1 MSIKYDNLVKGR
13 EIKVGEK
20 VMILTYEGLKKLE
33 DELDYLKTE
42 KRKEIAET
50 IKVARGFG
58 DLSENAEYDEAKKE
72 QAEVEIRIVK
82 LEKMLQNT
90 ELLNDSDIS
99 TNSVSIG
106 SKVTVYDELFEEEE
120 EFTILS
126 SIEADPKKNIISDE
140 SSMGKALMG
149 AKVGDK
155 VRVKAP
161 NGEFEMKV
169 LRICKYND

>member
-1 MSIKYDNLVKGR
+1 MKGR
-13 EIKVGEK
+13 ENKVGDK
-20 VMILTYEGLKKLE
+20 ILVLTYEGLKKIE

-72 QAEVEIRIVK
+72 QAEVELRIVK

-90 ELLNDSDIS
+90 EVIDLNEVS
-99 TNSVSIG
+99 TEQVSIG
-106 SKVTVYDELFEEEE
+106 TKVTVYDELFEEEE
-120 EFTILS
+120 EFTVLS

-140 SSMGKALMG
+140 SQMGKALLG
-149 AKVGDK
+149 AKVGEK
-155 VRVKAP
+155 VKVNAP

-169 LRICKYND
+169 LKITKYNE

>member
-1 MSIKYDNLVKGR
+1 MGDKVLV
-13 EIKVGEK
+13 
-20 VMILTYEGLKKLE
+20 LTYEGLKKIE

-72 QAEVEIRIVK
+72 QAEVEVRIVK

-90 ELLNDSDIS
+90 EVIDLNEIS
-99 TNSVSIG
+99 TDKVSIG
-106 SKVTVYDELFEEEE
+106 TKVTVYDELFEEEE
-120 EFTILS
+120 EFTVLS
-126 SIEADPKKNIISDE
+126 SVEADPKNNIISDE
-140 SSMGKALMG
+140 SSMGKSLIG

-155 VRVKAP
+155 VTVQAP
-161 NGEFEMKV
+161 NGEYEMKV
-169 LRICKYND
+169 LKICKYNE

>member
-1 MSIKYDNLVKGR
+1 MKGR
-13 EIKVGEK
+13 ERKVGDK
-20 VMILTYEGLKKLE
+20 VMILTYNGLKKLE

-72 QAEVEIRIVK
+72 QAEVEVRIVK

-99 TNSVSIG
+99 TEVVSIG

-126 SIEADPKKNIISDE
+126 PIEADPKKNIISDE
-140 SSMGKALMG
+140 SSMGKALIG
-149 AKVGDK
+149 AKVGEK
-155 VRVKAP
+155 VKVNAP

-169 LRICKYND
+169 LKICKYND

>member
-1 MSIKYDNLVKGR
+1 MKGR
-13 EIKVGEK
+13 ENKVGDK
-20 VMILTYEGLKKLE
+20 ILVLTYEGLKKIE

-72 QAEVEIRIVK
+72 QAEVELRIVK

-90 ELLNDSDIS
+90 EVIDLNEVS
-99 TNSVSIG
+99 TEQVSIG
-106 SKVTVYDELFEEEE
+106 TKVTVYDELFEEEE
-120 EFTILS
+120 EFTVLS

-140 SSMGKALMG
+140 SSMGKALLG
-149 AKVGDK
+149 AKVGEK
-155 VRVKAP
+155 VKVNAP

-169 LRICKYND
+169 LKITKYNE

>member
-1 MSIKYDNLVKGR
+1 MKGR
-13 EIKVGEK
+13 ERKVGEK
-20 VMILTYEGLKKLE
+20 VMILTYNGLKKLE

-72 QAEVEIRIVK
+72 QAEVEVRIVK

-99 TNSVSIG
+99 TEVVSIG
-106 SKVTVYDELFEEEE
+106 SKVTVYDELFDEEE

-126 SIEADPKKNIISDE
+126 PIEADPKKNIISDE
-140 SSMGKALMG
+140 SSMGKALIG
-149 AKVGDK
+149 AKVGEK
-155 VRVKAP
+155 VKVNAP

-169 LRICKYND
+169 LKICKYND

>member
-1 MSIKYDNLVKGR
+1 MKGR
-13 EIKVGEK
+13 ESEVGEK
-20 VMILTYEGLKKLE
+20 VMVLTYEGLKKIE

-72 QAEVEIRIVK
+72 QAEVEVRIVK

-90 ELLNDSDIS
+90 EVLNDSEIS
-99 TNSVSIG
+99 TEVVSIG
-106 SKVTVYDELFEEEE
+106 TKVTVFDELFEEEE

-126 SIEADPKKNIISDE
+126 SVEADPKKNIISDE
-140 SSMGKALMG
+140 SSMGKALIG
-149 AKVGDK
+149 AKIGEK
-155 VRVKAP
+155 VKVNAP

-169 LRICKYND
+169 LKISKYND

>member
-1 MSIKYDNLVKGR
+1 MV
-13 EIKVGEK
+13 
-20 VMILTYEGLKKLE
+20 LTYEGLKKIE

-72 QAEVEIRIVK
+72 QAEDDVRIVK

-90 ELLNDSDIS
+90 EVLNDSEIS
-99 TNSVSIG
+99 TDIVSIG
-106 SKVTVYDELFEEEE
+106 TKVTVYDELFEEEE

-140 SSMGKALMG
+140 SSMGKALIG

-155 VRVKAP
+155 VKVNAP

-169 LRICKYND
+169 LKICKYND

>member
-1 MSIKYDNLVKGR
+1 MKGR
-13 EIKVGEK
+13 ERKVGEK
-20 VMILTYEGLKKLE
+20 VLILTYEGLKKIE

-72 QAEVEIRIVK
+72 QAEVEGRIVK

-90 ELLNDSDIS
+90 ELLKEEEIS
-99 TNSVSIG
+99 TEIVSIG
-106 SKVTVYDELFEEEE
+106 TKVLVFDELFEEEE

-126 SIEADPKKNIISDE
+126 PIEADPKKNIISNE
-140 SSMGKALMG
+140 SSMGKALLG
-149 AKVGDK
+149 ARIGEKVK
-155 VRVKAP
+155 VNAP

-169 LRICKYND
+169 LKISKYND

>member
-1 MSIKYDNLVKGR
+1 MLNTLDYMKGR
-13 EIKVGEK
+13 EVEVGDKVL
-20 VMILTYEGLKKLE
+20 VLTYEGLKKIE

-72 QAEVEIRIVK
+72 QAEVEVRIVK

-90 ELLNDSDIS
+90 EVLDINDIN
-99 TNSVSIG
+99 TEVVSIG
-106 SKVTVYDELFEEEE
+106 TKVKVYDDLFEEEE
-120 EFTILS
+120 EYTILS
-126 SIEADPKKNIISDE
+126 SIEADPKNTIISNE

-155 VRVKAP
+155 VKVDAP

-169 LRICKYND
+169 LEICKYSE

>member
-1 MSIKYDNLVKGR
+1 MLNTLDYMKGR
-13 EIKVGEK
+13 EVEVGDKVL
-20 VMILTYEGLKKLE
+20 VLTYEGLKKIE

-50 IKVARGFG
+50 IKVERGFG
-58 DLSENAEYDEAKKE
+58 DLSENAEYDGSKKE
-72 QAEVEIRIVK
+72 QAEVEVRIVK

-90 ELLNDSDIS
+90 EVLDINDIN
-99 TNSVSIG
+99 TEVVSIG
-106 SKVTVYDELFEEEE
+106 TKVKVYDDLFEEEE
-120 EFTILS
+120 EYTILS
-126 SIEADPKKNIISDE
+126 SIEADPKNNRISNE

-155 VRVKAP
+155 VKVDAP

-169 LRICKYND
+169 LEICKYSE

>member
-1 MSIKYDNLVKGR
+1 MKGR
-13 EIKVGEK
+13 ESKVGEK
-20 VMILTYEGLKKLE
+20 IMILTYEGLRKIE

-72 QAEVEIRIVK
+72 QAEVEVRIVK

-90 ELLNDSDIS
+90 EVLNEQDIS
-99 TNSVSIG
+99 TEVVSIG
-106 SKVTVYDELFEEEE
+106 TKVTVFDELFEEEE

-126 SIEADPKKNIISDE
+126 SIEADPVNNIISDE

-155 VRVKAP
+155 VKVNAP
-161 NGEFEMKV
+161 NGEYEMKV
-169 LRICKYND
+169 LKISKYNE

>member
-1 MSIKYDNLVKGR
+1 MGDKVLV
-13 EIKVGEK
+13 
-20 VMILTYEGLKKLE
+20 LTYEGLKKIE

-42 KRKEIAET
+42 KRKEVAET

-72 QAEVEIRIVK
+72 QAEVEVRIVK

-90 ELLNDSDIS
+90 EVIDLDDIS
-99 TNSVSIG
+99 TEIVSIG
-106 SKVTVYDELFEEEE
+106 TKVTVFDELFEEEE

-126 SIEADPKKNIISDE
+126 SVEADPKKNIISDE
-140 SSMGKALMG
+140 SSMGKALIG
-149 AKVGDK
+149 AKVGEK
-155 VRVKAP
+155 VKVQAP

-169 LRICKYND
+169 LKICKYNE

>member
-1 MSIKYDNLVKGR
+1 MKGR
-13 EIKVGEK
+13 ENKVGDK
-20 VMILTYEGLKKLE
+20 ILVLTYEGLKKIE

-72 QAEVEIRIVK
+72 QAEVELRIVK

-90 ELLNDSDIS
+90 EVIDLNEVS
-99 TNSVSIG
+99 TEQVSIG
-106 SKVTVYDELFEEEE
+106 TKVTVYDELFEEEE
-120 EFTILS
+120 EFTVLS

-140 SSMGKALMG
+140 SQMGKALIG
-149 AKVGDK
+149 AKVGEK
-155 VRVKAP
+155 VKVNAP

-169 LRICKYND
+169 LKITKYNE

>member
-1 MSIKYDNLVKGR
+1 MKGR
-13 EIKVGEK
+13 ESEVGEK
-20 VMILTYEGLKKLE
+20 VMVLTYEGLKKIE

-72 QAEVEIRIVK
+72 QAEVEVRIVK

-90 ELLNDSDIS
+90 EVLNDSEIS
-99 TNSVSIG
+99 TDIVSIG
-106 SKVTVYDELFEEEE
+106 TKVTVYDELFEEEE

-140 SSMGKALMG
+140 SSMGKALIG

-155 VRVKAP
+155 VKVNAP

-169 LRICKYND
+169 LKICKYND